1 MLENQPNIKEKYSV
15 NNYENIN
22 DSKKLRGVSGAKF
35 YDFKIGSKKDNRPY
49 KIVLKT
55 VEKEEKNITLLR
67 EAFTAYTLYK
77 LFPDNV
83 PKTRLVKGNNVNKY
97 YIASK
102 AINNMHT
109 LLDVIKK
116 NGEKS
121 LAGIFKIVDGLENH
135 IVSRVFFGE
144 SDGHTDNIAITYDSN
159 KEMGVN
165 LKFFDFGNTFQ
176 YQKTFDY
183 NPNFSS
189 PRMGDIIY
197 PDNLQEML
205 TYIIDISLNQTQNL
219 FFDYVKIEKIRE
231 LVKKFASEETKR
243 IIDNSL
249 QNKMKNYLPQ
259 TDINNLYK
267 MRDHFVTMAKDI
279 DANYQPQKFD
289 EKYARAHNAIKLVLT
304 EINDYMQF
312 IDPNWVDKNADKL
325 LQLIIDGKIEEF
337 LQSLN
342 AIDNKIFN
350 IMSSADYIEP
360 EGNIRRCNNDKNRI
374 RKDYLLIKKR
384 YEFHSDKINLLI
396 KYFGLKEVSEEKKH
410 TQEKSDQKQDINF
423 DAQYIIK
430 NLVVINKEEW
440 ALIKMIFGVNKQ
452 KPFDS
457 QVYEAID
464 QMIDNADYK
473 NDKMIDNAD
482 YQNDNLLDIKQIYN
496 TEYDIIKLREAIT
509 KITEDEYIKEIYKII
524 PEHQNNN
531 NIMKIVD
538 YFVNLSEVI
547 NRQYNSNVMLKEEC
561 EKSYNNIIKYLNKVN
576 DEIGFLDP
584 NWAIKLADRV
594 IEKIQSGNIVEAQ
607 EIIRATGNS
616 LKKYNKTK
624 VNNLLNN
631 LDNVIGCMDRK
642 NYSNNSVDP
651 QQNDSKKR
659 KYTDILND
667 KENQNIVHKKKK
679 EDDFRTI
686 ILNNTNAGKGS
697 IDL

>member
-1 MLENQPNIKEKYSV
+1 MLENQPNIKEKYNIGNYIKT
-15 NNYENIN
+15 NN
-22 DSKKLRGVSGAKF
+22 DDKKLRGVSGATLHVF
-35 YDFKIGSKKDNRPY
+35 QIGSKKDNRPY
-49 KIVLKT
+49 KVVLKT
-55 VEKEEKNITLLR
+55 VDIEEKNITLLR
-67 EAFTAYTLYK
+67 EAFTGYILYK

-83 PKTRLVKGNNVNKY
+83 PKTRLVKGNNVNKH

-159 KEMGVN
+159 KKMGVD
-165 LKFFDFGNTFQ
+165 LKFVDFGNTFQ

-183 NPNFSS
+183 SPNFSS
-189 PRMGDIIY
+189 DRIGGIIY

-342 AIDNKIFN
+342 AIDDKIFN
-350 IMSSADYIEP
+350 IMSSAYYIEP

-423 DAQYIIK
+423 DAQYTIK
-430 NLVVINKEEW
+430 NLVIINKEEW

-457 QVYEAID
+457 QVYEVID
-464 QMIDNADYK
+464 QIIDNADYK
-473 NDKMIDNAD
+473 
-482 YQNDNLLDIKQIYN
+482 NDNLLDIKQIYN
-496 TEYDIIKLREAIT
+496 TEYDIIKLREAIK
-509 KITEDEYIKEIYKII
+509 KITEDEYIDEIYKII
-524 PEHQNNN
+524 PEHQNKNN
-531 NIMKIVD
+531 NDIMRIVK

-547 NRQYNSNVMLKEEC
+547 NSKYDSNVILKEEC
-561 EKSYNNIIKYLNKVN
+561 EKNYNNIIKYLNKVN

-584 NWAIKLADRV
+584 NWVARLADRV
-594 IEKIQSGNIVEAQ
+594 IETIQSGNIVEAQ
-607 EIIRATGNS
+607 EIIRETGNS
-616 LKKYNKTK
+616 LKKYNNTK

-631 LDNVIGCMDRK
+631 LDNVIGFMDRK
-642 NYSNNSVDP
+642 NYSNNIVDP

-659 KYTDILND
+659 KFTDILNEKGD

-679 EDDFRTI
+679 EDEFRTI